1 MAELAASLRP
11 KKKAPVVKPEKPK
24 KEKPPK
30 EPKPPKPVKPPR
42 PPKPEKPPKPPKP
55 KKCPIIIAAALL
67 AVLALCIAVF
77 MPKKSAVTADTM
89 DTQTEPASS
98 LDPHLDE
105 LAAARAAIAG
115 HRETTVSAAN
125 NLTVAVSSS
134 GTVFAVGG
142 DEYGQC
148 DVSGWTDIV
157 AVSASVDH
165 TVGLKADGTAVAVG
179 ERTPGQCDVDGWAF
193 IMLPE

>member
-11 KKKAPVVKPEKPK
+11 KKKAPFVKPEKPK

-42 PPKPEKPPKPPKP
+42 PPKPEKPPKPPKPVKEPKKKEKPAKSAEKAEKPAKP

-148 DVSGWTDIV
+148 DV
-157 AVSASVDH
+157 
-165 TVGLKADGTAVAVG
+165 
-179 ERTPGQCDVDGWAF
+179 DGWAF